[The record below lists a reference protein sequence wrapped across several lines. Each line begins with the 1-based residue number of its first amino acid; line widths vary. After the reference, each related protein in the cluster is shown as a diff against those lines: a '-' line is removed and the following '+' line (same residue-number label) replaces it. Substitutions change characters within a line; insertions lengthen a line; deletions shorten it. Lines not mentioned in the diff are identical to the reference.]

1 VVSKWAKGAPTAD
14 IGVPDFAWGQW
25 GQGLLSDWWETSP
38 ELIWPQSVVTFGRM
52 RHDPQIKG
60 VLGAFLFPLL
70 RANWAIDPGGCK
82 TEVVQTC
89 ADDMG
94 LPILGD
100 DPKPTG
106 ARRRGVIWGRHIRQ
120 ALIYQIYGYSL
131 FERRYRID
139 PNGMCRLDNL
149 GQRMPWTVAMMNL
162 NKDATIDT
170 IQQSTQHTPIPA
182 SRLVWYVSDQEG
194 ANWAGI
200 SPLRSCYAPWLLKHE
215 TWRVHATS
223 IRRFGMGIPTVTAPA
238 GATVNQ
244 VTQAQQLASAMRAG
258 DSAGVGL
265 PQGFKYELAGMVGSI
280 PDPMAFI
287 QYLDQQIS
295 RQALAGLMDLATTPH
310 GSRALGETFL
320 DFFLLSLKSLADE
333 IALVATSGWPTMPGI
348 VTDLVDMNWGPDEPA
363 PQVVC
368 PDLGANYELTEDVIA
383 KLVQYGAID
392 PDPGLDSF
400 LRKRWG
406 IPQRDPNAPS
416 KIPPPGPP
424 DAPKPI
430 PANEDD
436 PAVPG
441 AEETGDP
448 APEPGGKA
456 PSTAIASGP
465 GGNPATAGALGT
477 LRRKLSPVEAKAGF
491 EPLTVRQELTDA
503 LTALM
508 AAVKTQALDPLRDQI
523 AGQVAAAVHGG
534 RLGDVASLTPD
545 TGILAGLVA
554 EAMAGLAQTA
564 ADRMRGEAATQGVSI
579 PSVLVA
585 DPRLEQVAA
594 ARAGMLGAYLT
605 QQAASRALQVSAAD
619 APAPGVAGK
628 IEHTSGSLLD
638 FLTGLS
644 DRSLTDQLGAALS
657 AAVNTGRSAAMAAA
671 PDDAGPVQYA
681 SSEILDDNCCGPCR
695 DEDGTVFASLD
706 DADAAYPVGAY
717 IGCDGGAR
725 CRGVVVALWGG
736 E

>member
-1 VVSKWAKGAPTAD
+1 MATTSKWAKGAPTSD

-38 ELIWPQSVVTFGRM
+38 ELIWPQSVVTYGRM

-60 VLGAFLFPLL
+60 VLSAYLFPLL
-70 RANWAIDPGGCK
+70 RANWALDPGGCRGP
-82 TEVVQTC
+82 VVQLV
-89 ADDMG
+89 ADDLG
-94 LPILGD
+94 LPILGQ

-106 ARRRGVIWGRHIRQ
+106 ARRRGVIWMRHLRQ
-120 ALIYQIYGYSL
+120 ALTYQIYGYAP

-139 PNGMCRLDNL
+139 EQGMCRLDNL
-149 GQRMPWTVAMMNL
+149 GQRMPWTIAMMNL
-162 NKDATIDT
+162 NRDATIDT
-170 IQQSTQHTPIPA
+170 IQQSTQNTPIPA

-200 SPLRSCYAPWLLKHE
+200 SPLRACYAPWLLKHE

-223 IRRFGMGIPTVTAPA
+223 IRRFGMGVPEVTAPP
-238 GATVNQ
+238 GATVAQ
-244 VTQAQQLASAMRAG
+244 VQQAQQLASAIRAG
-258 DSAGVGL
+258 DSSGVGL
-265 PQGFKYELAGMVGSI
+265 PAGFKYQLQGLVGSV

-287 QYLDQQIS
+287 SYLDSQIS
-295 RQALAGLMDLATTPH
+295 RQALAGLMDLGTTAH

-333 IALVATSGWPTMPGI
+333 VSLVATSGWPGMPGI
-348 VTDLVDMNWGPDEPA
+348 VTDLVDMNWGPDEAA
-363 PQVVC
+363 PQIVC
-368 PDLGANYELTEDVIA
+368 TDLGTNYELTEDVVSR
-383 KLVQYGAID
+383 LVQFGAID
-392 PDPGLDSF
+392 PDPTLDKF

-416 KIPPPGPP
+416 QIPPPAPQP
-424 DAPKPI
+424 DDPKPI
-430 PANEDD
+430 PANADD
-436 PAVPG
+436 PAP
-441 AEETGDP
+441 P
-448 APEPGGKA
+448 AEPGKPA
-456 PSTAIASGP
+456 STAIASGP
-465 GGNPATAGALGT
+465 GGNPAAAGVLGT
-477 LRRKLSPVEAKAGF
+477 LRRKLSPVEAAAGF
-491 EPLTVRQELTDA
+491 EPLTVRQEHADA
-503 LTALM
+503 LGALM

-579 PSVLVA
+579 PGVTVT
-585 DPRLEQVAA
+585 DGRLGQVAA

-605 QQAASRALQVSAAD
+605 QQAASRALQVSAAEP
-619 APAPGVAGK
+619 PAGGVDRK
-628 IEHTSGSLLD
+628 IEHTAGSLLD
-638 FLTGLS
+638 FLIGLS

-657 AAVNTGRSAAMAAA
+657 AAVNAGRSAAMAAA

-681 SSEILDDNCCGPCR
+681 ASEILDDNCCDPCR
-695 DEDGTVFASLD
+695 NEDGTVFASLD
-706 DADAAYPVGAY
+706 DADAAYPVGSY
-717 IGCDGGAR
+717 INCDGGAR

>member
-1 VVSKWAKGAPTAD
+1 VATTSKWAKGAPTTD

-60 VLGAFLFPLL
+60 VLSAYLFPLM
-70 RANWAIDPGGCK
+70 RANWALDPAGCK
-82 TEVVQTC
+82 DEVVQLV
-89 ADDMG
+89 ADDVG
-94 LPILGD
+94 LPILGA
-100 DPKPTG
+100 DPNPSG
-106 ARRRGVIWGRHIRQ
+106 ARRRGVIWKRHLRQ
-120 ALIYQIYGYSL
+120 ALTYQIYGYAP

-139 PNGMCRLDNL
+139 PDGLCRLDNL

-200 SPLRSCYAPWLLKHE
+200 SPLRACYAPWLLKHE

-223 IRRFGMGIPTVTAPA
+223 IRRFGMGVPTVTAPA
-238 GATVNQ
+238 GATVAQ
-244 VTQAQQLASAMRAG
+244 VQQAQQLASAMRVG
-258 DSAGVGL
+258 DQSGAGL
-265 PQGFKYELAGMVGSI
+265 PSGFKYELQGLVGSV

-287 QYLDQQIS
+287 SYLDSQIS
-295 RQALAGLMDLATTPH
+295 RQALAGLMDLATTVH
-310 GSRALGETFL
+310 GARALGETFL
-320 DFFLLSLKSLADE
+320 DFFILSLKSLADE
-333 IALVATSGWPTMPGI
+333 VSLIATSGWPEMPGI

-363 PQVVC
+363 PQIVC
-368 PDLGANYELTEDVIA
+368 TDLGTNYELTEDVVG
-383 KLVQYGAID
+383 KLVQFGAID
-392 PDPGLDSF
+392 PDPGLDNF

-406 IPQRDPNAPS
+406 LPQREPGVPS
-416 KIPPPGPP
+416 DIPPPNPVP
-424 DAPKPI
+424 DGPKPI
-430 PANEDD
+430 PANADD
-436 PAVPG
+436 PAPPG
-441 AEETGDP
+441 AEETGSP
-448 APEPGGKA
+448 EPEPGGKA
-456 PSTAIASGP
+456 PSTAIASGL
-465 GGNPATAGALGT
+465 GLGT

-491 EPLTVRQELTDA
+491 EPLTVRQEHADA

-508 AAVKTQALDPLRDQI
+508 AAVKMQALDPLRDQI
-523 AGQVAAAVHGG
+523 SGLVAAAVHDG
-534 RLGDVASLTPD
+534 RLGDVATLTPD
-545 TGILAGLVA
+545 TGVLAGLLA
-554 EAMAGLAQTA
+554 DAMAGLAQTA
-564 ADRMRGEAATQGVSI
+564 ANRLRGEAATQGVSI
-579 PSVLVA
+579 PAVTVA

-605 QQAASRALQVSAAD
+605 QQAASRALQVAAAGPADSAAR
-619 APAPGVAGK
+619 K
-628 IEHTSGSLLD
+628 IEHTAGSLLD

-644 DRSLTDQLGAALS
+644 DRPLTDQLGAALS
-657 AAVNTGRSAAMAAA
+657 AATNSGRSAAMAAA
-671 PDDAGPVQYA
+671 PEDAGPVQYA
-681 SSEILDDNCCGPCR
+681 ASEILDDNCCDPCR

-717 IGCDGGAR
+717 INCAGGAR